1 MRGFGVWGHP
11 DAASYLFW
19 LAQFTASGTRR
30 RWDRRKSARQA
41 CRSSRSWLISRSFS
55 DERLLQRLT
64 GEAAIGHVRYATA
77 GNGSVDN
84 IQPFLFKFLISRL
97 GWRTGNLTNAKSLR
111 KSLESEGAIFHS
123 NSDTEILMHLIRRSG
138 QANLLDR
145 IKEALNQVKGGFA
158 YLC

>member
-1 MRGFGVWGHP
+1 MSIEVKSLNEECGFWCLGSP
-11 DAASYLFW
+11 RCCPSYLFW

-84 IQPFLFKFLISRL
+84 IQPFLLSF
-97 GWRTGNLTNAKSLR
+97 
-111 KSLESEGAIFHS
+111 
-123 NSDTEILMHLIRRSG
+123 
-138 QANLLDR
+138 
-145 IKEALNQVKGGFA
+145 
-158 YLC
+158 